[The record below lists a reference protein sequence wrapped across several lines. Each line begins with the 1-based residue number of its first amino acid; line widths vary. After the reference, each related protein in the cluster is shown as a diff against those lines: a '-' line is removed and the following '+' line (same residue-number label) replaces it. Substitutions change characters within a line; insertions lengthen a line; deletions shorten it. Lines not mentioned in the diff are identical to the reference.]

1 MLDWVD
7 VNSTKDLLA
16 ICAKQL
22 SRRDEYIGEAT
33 AKTEKARLKAA
44 EYFFQKNKA
53 RMTSGDYENGT
64 MVLVWNNALNFTFG
78 NKGALRCSGPYIV
91 VQR

>member
-16 ICAKQL
+16 IRAKQL

-33 AKTEKARLKAA
+33 AKMEKSLSQGRRI
-44 EYFFQKNKA
+44 FFSEK
-53 RMTSGDYENGT
+53 
-64 MVLVWNNALNFTFG
+64 
-78 NKGALRCSGPYIV
+78 
-91 VQR
+91 